1 MVKRIDMI
9 NGFPISLN
17 DSPSEY
23 DLNSKVKDYYE
34 RIAFKINNAM
44 ENFMLKEV
52 QTMFENDKNKMF
64 DMVTYNINIEKIY
77 EAIQKQIPK
86 KIVTTT
92 STIRCPCCNKQI
104 TNRGC
109 IKANIK
115 FCSKCGQALDWSKD
129 E

>member
-1 MVKRIDMI
+1 MIKMI
-9 NGFPISLN
+9 NGFPVKTNEIINENYITSITF
-17 DSPSEY
+17 
-23 DLNSKVKDYYE
+23 KV
-34 RIAFKINNAM
+34 NNAM
-44 ENFMLKEV
+44 ENFVLKEV
-52 QTMFENDKNKMF
+52 QTMFEDDKNKEF

-77 EAIQKQIPK
+77 EAIKKQIPQS
-86 KIVTTT
+86 IVVTT

>member
-9 NGFPISLN
+9 NGFPVSLN
-17 DSPSEY
+17 DSPNEY

-34 RIAFKINNAM
+34 RIAFKVNNAM

-64 DMVTYNINIEKIY
+64 DMVTYNINIEKIC
-77 EAIQKQIPK
+77 EAIRKQIPK
-86 KIVTTT
+86 KIVVTT

-109 IKANIK
+109 IKAYIK